1 MHDVTSERQSRLIN
15 SSAASQRNERA
26 HAKRTR
32 QRAAAYEVTEA
43 TPRPGRR
50 TKQDSKI
57 SAGRHDRL
65 R

>member
-1 MHDVTSERQSRLIN
+1 MHDVTPERQSGLFHSR
-15 SSAASQRNERA
+15 AASQRDERA
-26 HAKRTR
+26 HAKGTR
-32 QRAAAYEVTEA
+32 QRAATYEVTKA
-43 TPRPGRR
+43 TPRTGRR